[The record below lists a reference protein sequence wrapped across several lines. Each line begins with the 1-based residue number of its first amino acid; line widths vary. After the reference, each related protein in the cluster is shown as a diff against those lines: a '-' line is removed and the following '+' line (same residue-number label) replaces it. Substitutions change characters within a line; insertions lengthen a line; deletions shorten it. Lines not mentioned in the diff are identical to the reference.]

1 MSATGSIPFAW
12 LNVLPFGTLLQV
24 KLAMRVEEM
33 QMHNGVQQLAAVV
46 GFASCDASK
55 NLSVFID
62 ERKQFVFVVHCFFVF

>member
-1 MSATGSIPFAW
+1 M
-12 LNVLPFGTLLQV
+12 QV
-24 KLAMRVEEM
+24 KQAMTVEEM

-62 ERKQFVFVVHCFFVF
+62 ERKQFVLLSIVFFVF